1 MFKIRWEDT
10 LYKFG
15 CEQLGKF
22 VADDESTNDEPV
34 IWNISFFFFSFLYFK
49 SHIFLKNVIK
59 ILIKIIYIYLYL
71 LY

>member
-1 MFKIRWEDT
+1 MRNCMFKIRWEDT

-34 IWNISFFFFSFLYFK
+34 IWNISFFFF
-49 SHIFLKNVIK
+49 IFVFQITSILKNVTK
-59 ILIKIIYIYLYL
+59 ILI
-71 LY
+71 